1 MDLEI
6 LIKQGIGGVRFGMTT
21 AETETLLGQ
30 PTEYEDIDN
39 GFGEALK
46 VAHYDELEM
55 TFFFEG
61 DDKTLNCIDIYN
73 ANATLFGEK
82 ILGRSEREVVSLL
95 VANKYYEQDIE
106 TEAWGER
113 RVSFGE
119 GNIDLFFADN
129 RLVSISIGK

>member
-1 MDLEI
+1 MKKYVSIIVVALVVICLVACGKRD
-6 LIKQGIGGVRFGMTT
+6 KNRS
-21 AETETLLGQ
+21 
-30 PTEYEDIDN
+30 EYEDIDN

-129 RLVSISIGK
+129 KLVSISIGS